1 VDLEVWTHDSYVVVG
16 GVVGMIVVGVVVG
29 VVVTVT
35 VVIGVVV
42 VVEDDSEILDSI
54 LRWRGYMTLR
64 FLCSL
69 GIRWWL
75 FDMGRNP
82 SIMSCATKRG
92 SKDKEIK
99 NSL

>member
-1 VDLEVWTHDSYVVVG
+1 VDLEVWTHDSYVVAG
-16 GVVGMIVVGVVVG
+16 GVVVVGVIVDVVG
-29 VVVTVT
+29 VVVTV
-35 VVIGVVV
+35 VIGV

-99 NSL
+99 NSW

>member
-1 VDLEVWTHDSYVVVG
+1 VDLEVWTHDSYVVAG
-16 GVVGMIVVGVVVG
+16 GVVVVG
-29 VVVTVT
+29 VIVDVVG
-35 VVIGVVV
+35 VIGV

-64 FLCSL
+64 FLCNL

-75 FDMGRNP
+75 FDMGRKP